1 MDFIVKILTL
11 GDSSVGKT
19 SLILRYTKVHFP
31 KKALSTIGVDFRS
44 RIVKIENNK
53 KAKVLLWDTAGQE
66 RFRNVASN
74 YYNGTDCVLLVFDI
88 TKKETLLTLNYWI
101 DQLKEKKK
109 IDDVCM
115 ILVGNKSDMKG
126 QRQVNQEDIDS
137 FILRYPQMKYFEV
150 SALNNEGIDT
160 LFDYAISEIIKMI
173 KKKEAE
179 SSSYR
184 PTVLSLDEP
193 LPQNK
198 QFKCC

>member
-1 MDFIVKILTL
+1 MDYIVKILTL
-11 GDSSVGKT
+11 GDTSGGKT
-19 SLILRYTKVHFP
+19 SIILRYTKVQFP

-88 TKKETLLTLNYWI
+88 TKIDTLSILSFWI
-101 DQLKEKKK
+101 EQLKEKKK
-109 IDDVCM
+109 IEDICM

-126 QRQVNQEDIDS
+126 QRQVNQQDIDS
-137 FILRYPQMKYFEV
+137 FLLQYPQMKYYEV
-150 SALNNEGIDT
+150 SALNNEGIDD
-160 LFDYAISEIIKMI
+160 LFDYALKEVIKMI
-173 KKKEAE
+173 KKKESEA
-179 SSSYR
+179 SSYR
-184 PTVLSLDEP
+184 PTVLTLDEP

-198 QFKCC
+198 GFKCC

>member
-11 GDSSVGKT
+11 GDTSVGKT
-19 SLILRYTKVHFP
+19 SIILRYTKVHFP

-44 RIVKIENNK
+44 KIVNIENNK

-88 TKKETLLTLNYWI
+88 TKKETLPILNLWI
-101 DQLKEKKK
+101 EQLKQKKNLE
-109 IDDVCM
+109 DVCM
-115 ILVGNKSDMKG
+115 ILVGNKSDLKDR
-126 QRQVNQEDIDS
+126 RQVNKEDIDS
-137 FILRYPQMKYFEV
+137 FMLPYPQMKYFEV
-150 SALNNEGIDT
+150 SALNNEGIDS

-184 PTVLSLDEP
+184 PTVLSLEDGVI
-193 LPQNK
+193 QKKNS
-198 QFKCC
+198 KCC